1 MKNRSIKTNL
11 LALLLASAAAL
22 VGTVLA
28 VDAREWTTLV
38 LADAKGKAD
47 PPDKGKGPPVDPG
60 VKKLNKGVV
69 SVSHPLAA
77 QAGALMLERG
87 GNAIDAAAAISFALN
102 VVEPNFSGIGGGG
115 FMMVHW
121 AKTGETFIVDSRE
134 RAPAAAT
141 ANMFSPTGTA
151 LPFAAASTSGVSVGV
166 PGTLAGIDYALR
178 HWGKKK
184 LSETLAPAIKLAEE
198 GFRINRFLA
207 ANIVGDGGRTT
218 FQPETAAIFRPGGVP
233 LAEGD
238 LLVQPDLAKT
248 FRLIAQHGPD
258 VFYTGEIAPAI
269 VEAQKRTRT
278 TVPEHGV
285 GRMTLADLAN
295 YQVAVRQPVA
305 GHYRGWTL
313 ASMSPPSSGGLTVL
327 QMLQMVEG
335 FPMSSSGL
343 GFGFG
348 GPNTLHVMIEAM
360 RLAFADRAVWMGD
373 EDFVYVPKK
382 GLLNPAYVATRSG
395 LINLGSRIPGT
406 PAAGNPLPYDMAGLN
421 TKVML
426 AAIPAEPERDSHT
439 THFSVV
445 DKHGNV
451 VSYTTTIEAGWG
463 TGITVPGYGFLL
475 NNELTDFNFVPAFN
489 AATGNP
495 GANDVAPFKRPR
507 SSMSPSILF
516 KGDKPFAAYGSPG
529 GATIINSVFNITLN
543 LIDHGMT
550 LQEAINAPRLSVTAA
565 AGSVSCEG
573 TADFIAPRFSIETQ
587 NALRA
592 LGHIGL
598 GAMNTNGCTASIG
611 SVQIVAID
619 LETGLQ
625 YGAAD
630 PRREGTVID
639 LPDPPPPSPPPK
651 K

>member
-1 MKNRSIKTNL
+1 MIDRRRMFNAIAVA
-11 LALLLASAAAL
+11 LAWTAAL
-22 VGTVLA
+22 GIAIHT
-28 VDAREWTTLV
+28 
-38 LADAKGKAD
+38 ADSRGLISPAEAKGKAD
-47 PPDKGKGPPVDPG
+47 PPSKA
-60 VKKLNKGVV
+60 VKKSNKGVV

-77 QAGALMLERG
+77 EAGARMLEKG
-87 GNAIDAAAAISFALN
+87 GKAIDAAAAISFALN

-115 FMMVHW
+115 FMMVYW

-141 ANMFSPTGTA
+141 PNMFSPSGPA
-151 LPFAAASTSGVSVGV
+151 LNFTLASSSGIAVGV
-166 PGTLAGIDYALR
+166 PGTLAGIDYSLK

-184 LSETLAPAIKLAEE
+184 LKETLEPAIDLAEN
-198 GFRINRFLA
+198 GFPINRFLA
-207 ANIVGDGGRTT
+207 GAISGDGGRTS

-233 LAEGD
+233 LTEGA

-248 FRLIAQHGPD
+248 FKLIAKHGAK
-258 VFYTGEIAPAI
+258 VFYEGEIAAAI
-269 VEAQKRTRT
+269 VDAQKRTRT
-278 TVPEHGV
+278 TVAADGV
-285 GRMTLADLAN
+285 GRMSLADLAN
-295 YQVAVRQPVA
+295 YEVAVRQPLS
-305 GHYRGWTL
+305 GNYRGWTL
-313 ASMSPPSSGGLTVL
+313 ASMSPPSSGALTVL

-335 FPMSSSGL
+335 FPMSNAGL

-382 GLLNPAYVATRSG
+382 GLLNPSYVATRSG
-395 LINLGSRIPGT
+395 MINLGSRMAT
-406 PAAGNPLPYDMAGLN
+406 PTAGNPLPYDMAGLN
-421 TKVML
+421 TKVQL
-426 AAIPAEPERDSHT
+426 AAIPLEPERDSHT

-445 DKHGNV
+445 DKEGNV

-475 NNELTDFNFVPAFN
+475 NNELTDFNFVPTFN
-489 AATGNP
+489 ASTGNP
-495 GANDVAPFKRPR
+495 GANDVAPNKRPR
-507 SSMSPSILF
+507 SSMAPSILF
-516 KGDKPFAAYGSPG
+516 KDGKPFAAYGSPG

-550 LQEAINAPRLSVTAA
+550 IQEAINAPRLSVTSA
-565 AGSVSCEG
+565 AGTASCEG
-573 TADFIAPRFSIETQ
+573 TADFIEPRITVATQ

-592 LGHIGL
+592 LGHTGL
-598 GAMNTNGCTASIG
+598 GAVDSDGCTASIG

-630 PRREGTVID
+630 PRREGTVIN
-639 LPDPPPPSPPPK
+639 LPEDSDKGGGK